1 MNILFTWLLF
11 NNLFPMRVDIE
22 NPILTLALAIPTG
35 APIIVS
41 TAEVEMLLFVTDKT
55 IIDLLKQ

>member
-1 MNILFTWLLF
+1 
-11 NNLFPMRVDIE
+11 MRVDIE
-22 NPILTLALAIPTG
+22 NTTLTLALAIPTG

-41 TAEVEMLLFVTDKT
+41 TPEVEMLLFVTDKT